1 MSADHLTRPERSCSR
16 SQARD
21 VRALVIEDGGC
32 CYCTKRAG
40 LFETVGRRAVCGL
53 EPPKQFP
60 QCAGTG
66 HFEFDEQRFNDTAGY
81 QPFRDPQ

>member
-1 MSADHLTRPERSCSR
+1 MSSDHLTRPERSCSR

-21 VRALVIEDGGC
+21 VRALVVEDGGC

-53 EPPKQFP
+53 TPPQQFP
-60 QCAGTG
+60 KCLDSGQ
-66 HFEFDEQRFNDTAGY
+66 FEFDEERFNATSGY
-81 QPFRDPQ
+81 QPFQGQL